1 MRSVIRWVVGSFVR
15 KRQGGQSWLGY
26 GTKKRKRDKTHL
38 DDIGPNDLL
47 YPPPAHLLPL
57 STQKPMLNL
66 VIIPERL
73 RHIEP
78 IQISPQQSSNLGHV
92 FLLHLAETGDTGV
105 RGNRVLLYE
114 TSDGASPGKGG
125 EANVDEFGGVEVAME
140 VSVEIGMKWGS
151 NTSVLKWKGF
161 WRAACFDLPT
171 GTDRSREDD
180 TSSVDGLPDI
190 CQIDSSGDFF
200 D

>member
-1 MRSVIRWVVGSFVR
+1 M
-15 KRQGGQSWLGY
+15 
-26 GTKKRKRDKTHL
+26 
-38 DDIGPNDLL
+38 
-47 YPPPAHLLPL
+47 
-57 STQKPMLNL
+57 
-66 VIIPERL
+66 
-73 RHIEP
+73 
-78 IQISPQQSSNLGHV
+78 
-92 FLLHLAETGDTGV
+92 
-105 RGNRVLLYE
+105 LYE